1 MRQVRLKTISGTL
14 HAVKAREHRRP
25 CQRRGVVA
33 TLLAELVME
42 QEQERTPT
50 RIIVGLGNPGPRYRD
65 TRHNVGFDCVDLL
78 AQRWGIAVNDR
89 RRTTALG
96 QGYRDGNPVVL
107 AKPRTFM
114 NLSGESVAYLLARFG
129 GRPADLVVIY
139 DEMALPVGR
148 IRLRARGSD
157 AGHNGIKDII
167 QKVRT
172 VDFPRLRIG
181 IGGPGM
187 SGSVDH
193 VLGRFSDA
201 ETTAVN
207 DTILRAAE
215 AVECLLAE
223 GIDAAM
229 NRYNT
234 DPRREEPDTHE
245 QPPNP
250 EP

>member
-1 MRQVRLKTISGTL
+1 M
-14 HAVKAREHRRP
+14 
-25 CQRRGVVA
+25 
-33 TLLAELVME
+33 
-42 QEQERTPT
+42 PT
-50 RIIVGLGNPGPRYRD
+50 RLIVGLGNPGQRYRD
-65 TRHNVGFDCVDLL
+65 TRHNVGFGCVDQL
-78 AQRWGIAVNDR
+78 AERWGIAINDR

-129 GRPADLVVIY
+129 ARPTDLVVVY
-139 DEMALPVGR
+139 DEMALPLGR

-167 QKVRT
+167 RTVRT

-187 SGSVDH
+187 TGSVDH
-193 VLGRFSDA
+193 VLGRFSDDEA
-201 ETTAVN
+201 TAV
-207 DTILRAAE
+207 DDAIRRAAE
-215 AVECLLAE
+215 AVECLLSE
-223 GIDAAM
+223 GIEIAM

-234 DPRREEPDTHE
+234 DPRREEPDTDE
-245 QPPNP
+245 QQESPDP
-250 EP
+250 

>member
-1 MRQVRLKTISGTL
+1 MGEVEQRAGCHIFRI
-14 HAVKAREHRRP
+14 KAEMALSTG
-25 CQRRGVVA
+25 QRRGNLVGWI
-33 TLLAELVME
+33 VME
-42 QEQERTPT
+42 QERERTPT
-50 RIIVGLGNPGPRYRD
+50 RLIVGLGNPGSRYRD
-65 TRHNVGFDCVDLL
+65 TRHNVGFGCVDLL
-78 AQRWGIAVNDR
+78 AQRWGIAINDR

-96 QGYRDGNPVVL
+96 QGYREGKPVAL

-129 GRPADLVVIY
+129 GRPADLVVVY

-167 QKVRT
+167 RTVRT

-181 IGGPGM
+181 IGGPGL

-193 VLGRFSDA
+193 VLGRFSDQ
-201 ETTAVN
+201 EN
-207 DTILRAAE
+207 PTIADAICRAAE
-215 AVECLLAE
+215 AVECLLSD
-223 GIDAAM
+223 GIEIAM

-234 DPRREEPDTHE
+234 DPRRIGSAQDDQEDCA
-245 QPPNP
+245 QP
-250 EP
+250 

>member
-1 MRQVRLKTISGTL
+1 
-14 HAVKAREHRRP
+14 
-25 CQRRGVVA
+25 
-33 TLLAELVME
+33 ME
-42 QEQERTPT
+42 QEQERTRT

-65 TRHNVGFDCVDLL
+65 TRHNVGFGCIDLL
-78 AQRWGIAVNDR
+78 AERWGIAINDR

-96 QGYRDGNPVVL
+96 QGYRDGKPVAL

-129 GRPADLVVIY
+129 GRAADLVVIY

-167 QKVRT
+167 RTVHT

-193 VLGRFSDA
+193 VLGRFSDE
-201 ETTAVN
+201 ETPAVA
-207 DTILRAAE
+207 DAIGRAAE
-215 AVECLLAE
+215 AVECLLSE
-223 GIDAAM
+223 GIDVAM

-234 DPRREEPDTHE
+234 DPRAQPDANDGTAASVDLTQRRGDAE
-245 QPPNP
+245 
-250 EP
+250 

>member
-1 MRQVRLKTISGTL
+1 MGIDDAQT
-14 HAVKAREHRRP
+14 RP
-25 CQRRGVVA
+25 RA
-33 TLLAELVME
+33 
-42 QEQERTPT
+42 

-65 TRHNVGFDCVDLL
+65 TRHNVGFGCVDLL
-78 AQRWGIAVNDR
+78 AERWGIAINDR

-96 QGYRDGNPVVL
+96 QGYHNGLPVAL
-107 AKPRTFM
+107 ARPRTFM

-129 GRPADLVVIY
+129 GRPEDLVIVY
-139 DEMALPVGR
+139 DEMALPLGR

-167 QKVRT
+167 RTVRT
-172 VDFPRLRIG
+172 IDFPRLRIG
-181 IGGPGM
+181 IGGPGI

-201 ETTAVN
+201 EQPAVS
-207 DTILRAAE
+207 DAILRAAE

-223 GIDAAM
+223 GIDIAM

-234 DPRREEPDTHE
+234 DPR
-245 QPPNP
+245 P
-250 EP
+250 EPETDNEAAESVDAMQGREGEE

>member
-1 MRQVRLKTISGTL
+1 MGMDDAQTRPR
-14 HAVKAREHRRP
+14 AR
-25 CQRRGVVA
+25 V
-33 TLLAELVME
+33 
-42 QEQERTPT
+42 
-50 RIIVGLGNPGPRYRD
+50 IVGLGNPGPRYRD
-65 TRHNVGFDCVDLL
+65 TRHNVGFGCVDLL
-78 AQRWGIAVNDR
+78 AERWGIAINDR

-96 QGYRDGNPVVL
+96 QGYRDGIPVAL

-129 GRPADLVVIY
+129 GRPEDLIIVY
-139 DEMALPVGR
+139 DEMALPLGR

-167 QKVRT
+167 RTVRT
-172 VDFPRLRIG
+172 IDFPRLRIG
-181 IGGPGM
+181 IGGPGI

-201 ETTAVN
+201 EQPAVK
-207 DTILRAAE
+207 DAILRAAE

-223 GIDAAM
+223 GIDIAM

-234 DPRREEPDTHE
+234 DPQPDPPPPSEDPE
-245 QPPNP
+245 QQ
-250 EP
+250 

>member
-1 MRQVRLKTISGTL
+1 MDMDDAQT
-14 HAVKAREHRRP
+14 RP
-25 CQRRGVVA
+25 RA
-33 TLLAELVME
+33 
-42 QEQERTPT
+42 

-65 TRHNVGFDCVDLL
+65 TRHNVGFGCVDLL
-78 AQRWGIAVNDR
+78 AERWGIAINDR

-96 QGYRDGNPVVL
+96 QGYHNGLPVAL
-107 AKPRTFM
+107 ARPRTFM

-129 GRPADLVVIY
+129 GRPEDLVIVY
-139 DEMALPVGR
+139 DEMALPLGR

-167 QKVRT
+167 RTVRT
-172 VDFPRLRIG
+172 IDFPRLRIG
-181 IGGPGM
+181 IGGPGI

-201 ETTAVN
+201 EQPAVS
-207 DTILRAAE
+207 DAILRAAE

-223 GIDAAM
+223 GIDIAM

-234 DPRREEPDTHE
+234 DPR
-245 QPPNP
+245 P
-250 EP
+250 EPAADNEAAESVDAMQGREGEE

>member
-1 MRQVRLKTISGTL
+1 
-14 HAVKAREHRRP
+14 
-25 CQRRGVVA
+25 
-33 TLLAELVME
+33 ME

-50 RIIVGLGNPGPRYRD
+50 RLIVGLGNPGARYRD
-65 TRHNVGFDCVDLL
+65 TRHNVGFGCVDLL
-78 AQRWGIAVNDR
+78 AQRWGITVNDR
-89 RRTTALG
+89 RRTTVLG
-96 QGYRDGNPVVL
+96 QGYHEGKPVVL

-129 GRPADLVVIY
+129 GRPADLVVVY

-193 VLGRFSDA
+193 VLGRFSDD
-201 ETTAVN
+201 ETPAVADAIN
-207 DTILRAAE
+207 RAAE
-215 AVECLLAE
+215 AVECLLSE
-223 GIDAAM
+223 GINIAM

-234 DPRREEPDTHE
+234 DPRREEPAQDDQE
-245 QPPNP
+245 DCAKP
-250 EP
+250 

>member
-1 MRQVRLKTISGTL
+1 MDDAQT
-14 HAVKAREHRRP
+14 RP
-25 CQRRGVVA
+25 RA
-33 TLLAELVME
+33 
-42 QEQERTPT
+42 

-65 TRHNVGFDCVDLL
+65 TRHNVGFGCVDLL
-78 AQRWGIAVNDR
+78 AERWGIVINDR
-89 RRTTALG
+89 RRTTVLG
-96 QGYRDGNPVVL
+96 QGFHDGLPVAL

-129 GRPADLVVIY
+129 GRPEDLVIVY
-139 DEMALPVGR
+139 DEMALPLGR

-167 QKVRT
+167 RTVRT
-172 VDFPRLRIG
+172 IDFPRLRIG

-201 ETTAVN
+201 EQPAAN
-207 DTILRAAE
+207 DAIGRAAD
-215 AVECLLAE
+215 AVECLLSE
-223 GIDAAM
+223 GIDIAM

-234 DPRREEPDTHE
+234 DPR
-245 QPPNP
+245 P
-250 EP
+250 EPPAESEDTQGPDATQRPDGEE

>member
-1 MRQVRLKTISGTL
+1 MD
-14 HAVKAREHRRP
+14 
-25 CQRRGVVA
+25 
-33 TLLAELVME
+33 
-42 QEQERTPT
+42 QEQERIPT
-50 RIIVGLGNPGPRYRD
+50 RLIVGLGNPGARYRD
-65 TRHNVGFDCVDLL
+65 TRHNVGFHCVDLL
-78 AQRWGIAVNDR
+78 AERWGIAVNDR

-96 QGYRDGNPVVL
+96 QGYRDGKPVAL

-129 GRPADLVVIY
+129 GRAADLIIVY

-167 QKVRT
+167 RTVRT

-193 VLGRFSDA
+193 VLGRFSED
-201 ETTAVN
+201 EQPAVSAAV
-207 DTILRAAE
+207 LRAAE
-215 AVECLLAE
+215 AVECLLAD
-223 GIDAAM
+223 GIDIAM

-234 DPRREEPDTHE
+234 DPR
-245 QPPNP
+245 P
-250 EP
+250 EPEAAAE